1 MLLKVS
7 FIILFHKALDN
18 RNPLVIAGK
27 RRAYIRYSIF
37 CWVMPVIIVTVCV
50 LLQLTTTG
58 NATYGEN
65 NFLSSLSTN
74 IIWPFMTSLKSPL
87 DGE

>member
-1 MLLKVS
+1 MLLNVS
-7 FIILFHKALDN
+7 FLTLFHKALDN

-27 RRAYIRYSIF
+27 RRTYIRYSIF

-65 NFLSSLSTN
+65 NFLSSLLTN
-74 IIWPFMTSLKSPL
+74 IIWPFMTSLKSPR

>member
-1 MLLKVS
+1 MLLNVS
-7 FIILFHKALDN
+7 FLILFHKTLDN

-50 LLQLTTTG
+50 LPQLTTTG

-65 NFLSSLSTN
+65 NFLSSLITY
-74 IIWPFMTSLKSPL
+74 IIWPFMTSLKSPR